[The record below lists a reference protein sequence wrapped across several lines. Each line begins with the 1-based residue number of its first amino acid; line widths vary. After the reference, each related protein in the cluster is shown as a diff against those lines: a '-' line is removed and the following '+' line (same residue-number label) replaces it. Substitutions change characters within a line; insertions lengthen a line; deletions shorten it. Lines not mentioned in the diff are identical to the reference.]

1 MDAGRVED
9 AMTLL
14 GSSDQG
20 GSLPRDHDDVMEL
33 MDGMGAPTSSESR
46 RRRRNRRQRLRWIDR
61 WDAATADS
69 FLSWTPTP
77 RHVEASSLVLSPK
90 VFLTGLPRC
99 EYSGS
104 KG

>member
-1 MDAGRVED
+1 MGEPCDPVDAGRVED

-61 WDAATADS
+61 WMPRRLTAF
-69 FLSWTPTP
+69 FLGH
-77 RHVEASSLVLSPK
+77 RHQDTSKLVL
-90 VFLTGLPRC
+90 
-99 EYSGS
+99 
-104 KG
+104 